1 LKVHL
6 WSLFLIAVSSVCFHL
21 FHARSILFFTTMHQ
35 YEQLKYTASRPNLT
49 SVWSK
54 LVAKL

>member
-1 LKVHL
+1 MYQDEYA
-6 WSLFLIAVSSVCFHL
+6 I
-21 FHARSILFFTTMHQ
+21 
-35 YEQLKYTASRPNLT
+35 YTASRPNLT